1 MKNVI
6 RAFALSLV
14 ATGAFASA
22 HLTSNDKTIVQPTQA
37 GAMPPAY
44 CPWND
49 PNACGIG
56 SGN

>member
-22 HLTSNDKTIVQPTQA
+22 HLTSNDKDDRAAHPGLA
-37 GAMPPAY
+37 RLPPAY
-44 CPWND
+44 CPV
-49 PNACGIG
+49 
-56 SGN
+56 